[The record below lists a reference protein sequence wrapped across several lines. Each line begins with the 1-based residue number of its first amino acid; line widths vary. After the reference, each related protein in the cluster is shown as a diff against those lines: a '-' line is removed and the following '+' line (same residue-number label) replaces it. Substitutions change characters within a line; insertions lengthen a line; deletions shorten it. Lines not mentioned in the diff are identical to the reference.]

1 MLWLSAF
8 PSQLLAGLSVTMRM
22 KSSFFLLG
30 IVTAMLS
37 GCALEQEVSRTSR
50 TSVEQILLT
59 QAVHQALENLS
70 VRLPEGADVE
80 VDATGLDSD
89 QSRSRMMNGET
100 GVIERQPRDSLYI
113 RNAVAAEL
121 GRRGY
126 RIPARGGDASYLV
139 RVMTESFGT
148 MQGST
153 FVGMPPV
160 QSVLIPFSLP
170 ELTLYKNQ
178 SQSGYARLH
187 LDFYDNRTGEFL
199 GSTPTLIGRS
209 FFNQYT
215 VLILATWHSTD
226 VTAPPVAGR

>member
-1 MLWLSAF
+1 MISA
-8 PSQLLAGLSVTMRM
+8 
-22 KSSFFLLG
+22 
-30 IVTAMLS
+30 
-37 GCALEQEVSRTSR
+37 CALEQDVSRTSR
-50 TSVEQILLT
+50 TAVEQTLLT
-59 QAVHQALENLS
+59 QAVHQALKNLS
-70 VRLPEGADVE
+70 IRLPEGVNVE

-89 QSRSRMMNGET
+89 QSRSRMVNGDV
-100 GVIERQPRDSLYI
+100 GVIERPPRDSLYV

-126 RIPARGGDASYLV
+126 RVHAREGEPMYLIH
-139 RVMTESFGT
+139 VMTESLGT

-170 ELTLYKNQ
+170 ELTLYRNQ

-187 LDFYDNRTGEFL
+187 LDVYDHRTGEFL
-199 GSTPTLIGRS
+199 GSTPTLVGRS
-209 FFNQYT
+209 YFNQYT
-215 VLILATWHSTD
+215 LLIFATWHSTD